1 MQSGQMAEKS
11 PPSDYV
17 LTGDTSLEK
26 LTCRID
32 RILLIWQKNKLH
44 IIKTNVKIY
53 RYFILFSL
61 SKISFHIILL
71 KSMLFLIVSYR
82 FHF

>member
-26 LTCRID
+26 LTC